1 MAPCHLQNVTLVPEQ
16 MNFQRADTTIIKS
29 IRQISLAR
37 EWIHARGPAAIPN
50 FANFQPDGR
59 GEDAPDMMVC
69 NLERSG
75 ENVRYQCVEAGRRIE
90 VANDAPMKGRFLDAC
105 LDSAIHSAAR
115 VVWRACIE
123 NKLPV
128 YSIVPTADRDGNPV
142 TLEQLYLPF
151 GNDGNRPDMMV
162 ASIHAFSTEGKYQLP
177 GLLRQNTPTAPR
189 HWAVIVNVPVQPVEP
204 AAKVEPAEA
213 PPLVPQPNSNVQV
226 PTRLTSLT
234 FANATPSD
242 RSRV

>member
-1 MAPCHLQNVTLVPEQ
+1 

-37 EWIHARGPAAIPN
+37 EWIHCRGAAILPN
-50 FANFQPDGR
+50 FAHFQPDAR

-69 NLERSG
+69 SLERAG
-75 ENVRYQCVEAGRRIE
+75 ENVRYQCLDAGRRIE
-90 VANDAPMKGRFLDAC
+90 VANDAPMKGRYLDAC

-115 VVWRACIE
+115 MVWRACVE

-151 GNDGNRPDMMV
+151 GADGNRPDTMIG
-162 ASIHAFSTEGKYQLP
+162 SIHAFSTEGKYQLP

-189 HWAVIVNVPVQPVEP
+189 HWAVIVNAPVQALATGP
-204 AAKVEPAEA
+204 AAIVESVDA
-213 PPLVPQPNSNVQV
+213 PSLAPQTNTNVQV

-234 FANATPSD
+234 FANAIPSD

>member
-1 MAPCHLQNVTLVPEQ
+1 

-29 IRQISLAR
+29 IRQISLTR
-37 EWIHARGPAAIPN
+37 EWIHLRGAAILPN
-50 FANFQPDGR
+50 FDHFQPDAR
-59 GEDAPDMMVC
+59 AEDASDMMVC
-69 NLERSG
+69 NLQRSG

-115 VVWRACIE
+115 VVWRACVE
-123 NKLPV
+123 NRLPV
-128 YSIVPTADRDGNPV
+128 YSIVPTADRDGIPV

-151 GNDGNRPDMMV
+151 GTDGSRPDTMIG
-162 ASIHAFSTEGKYQLP
+162 SIHAFSTEGKYQLP

-189 HWAVIVNVPVQPVEP
+189 HWAVIVNAPQAAPEPQAEP
-204 AAKVEPAEA
+204 AQA
-213 PPLVPQPNSNVQV
+213 PQQQVQV

-234 FANATPSD
+234 FANAMPSD